1 MIERNDYSLLKHNSF
16 GIDVKAKH
24 FIEYKDE
31 DELLLFLQQGKLKKP
46 FLHIGEGS
54 NLLFLHDYEGM
65 ILHSAI
71 RGVEIIEES
80 KDQIIVQVGA
90 GENWDEFVA
99 YCVEHEWYGAE
110 NLSLIPG
117 EVGAAAV
124 QNIGAYG
131 VELKDLV
138 HSIET
143 IDTEG
148 NFTVY
153 TVSACEYAYRH
164 SVFKKPENKNLFITR
179 VNLCLSKNKNFYLDY
194 GSIRKELD
202 KDKDITLKKVRDV
215 IIKIREEKLPNPDDI
230 GNGGSFFM
238 NPVIAPD
245 FFNKLQNEYPDIP
258 FYKLPNDTYKIP
270 AAWMIDQCGWKGK
283 KVGNVG
289 VYPKQA
295 LVLVNYGGATGKEVF
310 LLAKSIQDSVNH
322 KFGIKLRPEVN
333 YIGSYT
339 K

>member
-1 MIERNDYSLLKHNSF
+1 MIEKNNYSLLNHNSF

-24 FIEYKDE
+24 FVEYEDE
-31 DELLLFLQQGKLKKP
+31 DELLLFLQQGKLKSP

-54 NLLFLHDYEGM
+54 NLLFLADYEGM
-65 ILHSAI
+65 ILHSGI
-71 RGVEIIEES
+71 KGIKVINES
-80 KDQIIVQVGA
+80 EDQLLVQVGA

-99 YCVEHEWYGAE
+99 HCVENEWYGAE

-143 IDTEG
+143 LDTKG
-148 NFTVY
+148 NRKVY
-153 TVSACEYAYRH
+153 SVSNCDYAYRH
-164 SVFKKPENKNLFITR
+164 SLFKKSENKDIFITR
-179 VNLCLSKNKNFYLDY
+179 VNLCLGKNKRFHLDY
-194 GSIRKELD
+194 GSIRKELNANEEV
-202 KDKDITLKKVRDV
+202 TLKKVREV
-215 IIKIREEKLPNPDDI
+215 IIKIREEKLPNPEDL

-238 NPVIAPD
+238 NPVVDQA
-245 FFNKLQNEYPDIP
+245 FFKKLQSEYPNMP
-258 FYKLPNDTYKIP
+258 FYELPNDKYKIP

-283 KVGNVG
+283 RVGNVG

-295 LVLVNYGGATGKEVF
+295 LVLVNYGGATGKEVHR
-310 LLAKSIQDSVNH
+310 LANSIQESVKG
-322 KFGIKLRPEVN
+322 KFGVQLHPEVN
-333 YIGSYT
+333 YIGIHT
-339 K
+339 V